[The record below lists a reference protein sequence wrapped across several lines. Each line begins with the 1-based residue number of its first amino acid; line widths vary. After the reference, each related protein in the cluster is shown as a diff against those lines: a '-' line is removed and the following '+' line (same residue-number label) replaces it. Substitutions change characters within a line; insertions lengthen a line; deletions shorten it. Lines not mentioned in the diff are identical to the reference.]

1 MGLDAVAIGSIVSLV
16 LTIVVIGVIAYK
28 VVKNMEDSSNDNW
41 QSDESKKADFC
52 RLFLYVKS

>member
-28 VVKNMEDSSNDNW
+28 VVKNMEDSSND
-41 QSDESKKADFC
+41 K
-52 RLFLYVKS
+52 